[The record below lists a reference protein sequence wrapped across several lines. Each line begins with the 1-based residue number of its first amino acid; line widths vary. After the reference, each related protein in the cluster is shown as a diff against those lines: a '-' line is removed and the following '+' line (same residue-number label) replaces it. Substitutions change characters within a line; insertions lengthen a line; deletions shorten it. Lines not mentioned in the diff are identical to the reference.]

1 MGAIIRRAEYAD
13 VDHLG
18 ALHASSWSELYRSAL
33 SKEVIAELDTE
44 TMTMLWKK
52 FVMKG
57 GPYKQWV
64 AEIDGEIVG
73 FVGVGPGREP
83 DGAELTELFFFF
95 VSPKARQSG
104 AGSLLLETADADYLW
119 VWEGLKKTRKYYDK
133 RGYKPEVVRATRGMG
148 TRSRASKMFGS
159 YLTEFRL
166 MRPVAAKPAT
176 AAVQPGAE
184 LADLVGV
191 DSEQVD

>member
-1 MGAIIRRAEYAD
+1 MGATVRRAEYAD

-18 ALHASSWSELYRSAL
+18 ALHASSWGELYRSAL
-33 SKEVIAELDTE
+33 SKEAIAELDTE

-52 FVMKG
+52 FVFKG

-64 AEIDGEIVG
+64 AEIDGQIVG
-73 FVGVGPGREP
+73 FAGIGPGREP
-83 DGAELTELFFFF
+83 DGVELTELYFFY
-95 VSPKARQSG
+95 VAPSARQSG
-104 AGSLLLETADADYLW
+104 AGTALLEAANADYLW

-133 RGYKPEVVRATRGMG
+133 RGYKPEIVRATRGVG

-166 MRPVAAKPAT
+166 MRPVVAKAAPD
-176 AAVQPGAE
+176 AVGAKTE
-184 LADLVGV
+184 LAGLVGV
-191 DSEQVD
+191 EPTTD

>member
-1 MGAIIRRAEYAD
+1 MGATIRRAEYAD

-18 ALHASSWSELYRSAL
+18 ELHASSWSELYRSSL
-33 SKEVIAELDTE
+33 SKEVLGELDAE

-52 FVMKG
+52 FVFKG

-64 AEIDGEIVG
+64 AEIDGTIVG

-83 DGAELTELFFFF
+83 ESVDLTELYFFY
-95 VSPKARQSG
+95 VAPSARKSG
-104 AGSLLLETADADYLW
+104 AGTALLEQADADYLW

-133 RGYKPEVVRATRGMG
+133 RGYKPEIVRATRGVG
-148 TRSRASKMFGS
+148 TKSRASKMFGA

-166 MRPVAAKPAT
+166 MRPLKTAQAADAAT
-176 AAVQPGAE
+176 GAQTE
-184 LADLVGV
+184 FAGSVGLGSL
-191 DSEQVD
+191 DD